1 MGASVAIPIIYTPL
15 GQDMREMQ
23 DALLSWYDTSSR
35 PLPWR
40 QSKCTPWDILLAE
53 IILQQTRMETG
64 LRYWEL
70 IRKAYPSP
78 ASMAAGSQED
88 LLRLWQGCGYYAR
101 ARNLYRLATEVGTSP
116 LPNTYAGLLSLP
128 GVGPYTASAVASI
141 AFQEAVACVDGNVRR
156 VISRLNA
163 THMSDAEV
171 QDFATKFLSHERP
184 GDWNEAVMELG
195 SLICTPRNPQC
206 GDCPLQM
213 DCQAAL
219 SGHPTQWP
227 EKRRTKQ
234 RLVEATALVI
244 GDGTKLVLEERK
256 GRTLGGLWGLPFAE
270 GKEATSDLLT
280 SRGLTENDVTE
291 IGHIRHDFTHK
302 RLQITVLSA
311 ESTMG
316 QKLTDPTTVPISK
329 MDEKVIALHQGE
341 QS

>member
-1 MGASVAIPIIYTPL
+1 
-15 GQDMREMQ
+15 MREMQ
-23 DALLSWYDTSSR
+23 EALLSWFDTSAR

-70 IRKAYPSP
+70 IRKTYPSP

-101 ARNLYRLATEVGTSP
+101 ARNLHRLATEVGTSP
-116 LPNTYAGLLSLP
+116 LPNTYEDLLSLP

-141 AFQEAVACVDGNVRR
+141 AFEEAVACVDGNVRR

-163 THMSDAEV
+163 THMSDAEI
-171 QDFATKFLSHERP
+171 QGFATQFLSQERP
-184 GDWNEAVMELG
+184 GDWNEAIMELG

-206 GDCPLQM
+206 DDCPLKM
-213 DCQAAL
+213 GCQAVL
-219 SGHPTQWP
+219 SDHPTHWP
-227 EKRRTKQ
+227 AKRSTKQ
-234 RLVEATALVI
+234 RHVEATALVI

-270 GKEATSDLLT
+270 GKEATTDLLA
-280 SRGLTENDVTE
+280 SRGLTEKDVTE

-311 ESTMG
+311 KSRKEHE
-316 QKLTDPTTVPISK
+316 LIDPTTVPISK
-329 MDEKVIALHQGE
+329 LDEKVIALHQGE